1 MLYTPLKERD
11 ECRLIR
17 LKPRDCLHG
26 ATLAQNGTLFC
37 IVEHSFVGKTPY
49 VALSYVWGDENDRR
63 PIFVN
68 GDLVHIG
75 TNLEEALRELRHD
88 TEDVILW
95 ADQLCI
101 NQDDNIENSLQ
112 VQQMKSFYTQANH
125 VIAWIGPAADGSA
138 ELFSLLKRTAQNVT
152 ECRYDQIYEDH
163 EPVRILPSVSH
174 SFKRF

>member
-37 IVEHSFVGKTPY
+37 IVEHSFV
-49 VALSYVWGDENDRR
+49 ALSYVWGDENDRR

-88 TEDVILW
+88 TEDVV
-95 ADQLCI
+95 LCNCGQI
-101 NQDDNIENSLQ
+101 SSASMSIDTERH
-112 VQQMKSFYTQANH
+112 T
-125 VIAWIGPAADGSA
+125 IG
-138 ELFSLLKRTAQNVT
+138 T
-152 ECRYDQIYEDH
+152 
-163 EPVRILPSVSH
+163 
-174 SFKRF
+174 